1 MNVPCAKS
9 LATWLLVIGAV
20 SSGIAPAAESARDPI
35 TLSVPPFYDY
45 NGPIARVGAFSE
57 QLESAGSDSIVALAE
72 IMKKQ
77 QVDLPVEAMFVLAVR
92 LYDFG
97 HKDLAV
103 HWFYSARHRQRLYR
117 KVLSEESVGGIGS
130 TAFEC
135 LQAQNAFQQLAG
147 EYINGYAFGD
157 VDKLKGTI
165 KTVQAE
171 AASLPNLKA
180 AYPGVVFVDEA
191 TWQKTNDDLAQEL
204 DGLLEMIDRDADK
217 IRAIRKQ
224 NGVDGKY

>member
-1 MNVPCAKS
+1 MNVPCSRS
-9 LATWLLVIGAV
+9 LAPLLLVVGAV
-20 SSGIAPAAESARDPI
+20 SFGIAPAAENPRAPI
-35 TLSVPPFYDY
+35 TLSVPPFYNY
-45 NGPIARVGAFSE
+45 NGPVVRVGAFSE
-57 QLESAGSDSIVALAE
+57 QLESAGPDSIVALAE
-72 IMKKQ
+72 QMKKQ
-77 QVDLPVEAMFVLAVR
+77 QFDLPVEAMFVLAVR

-130 TAFEC
+130 TGFEC

-157 VDKLKGTI
+157 LAKLEGTI
-165 KTVQAE
+165 KTVQTE
-171 AASLPNLKA
+171 AATLPNLKV

-191 TWQKTNDDLAQEL
+191 TWQKTNDDLAKEL
-204 DGLLEMIDRDADK
+204 DTLLEMIDRDADK